1 MEELLIERLQNYTLD
16 RKILSIDSVDRDI
29 NKWPRANNFEITTPV
44 LYNNIES
51 IKLLNIKIPNK
62 LDNIS
67 ETLQNNKLFIL
78 KNDQKHLITL
88 ENGFYNNQELAM
100 CLQNNIKNFITD
112 ISVNFNTLN
121 KKMYFNSNENFSF
134 IFKDNDLSY
143 NITCNNNYND
153 IFKQHSDWGLGFILG
168 FDKNSIASEVIDK
181 LNFNHNNIIITNNTN
196 QLIKS
201 TKKVNLSYYE
211 FLYLE
216 IDRFNTSDEIIP
228 YINNHNTNINT
239 GKPNAFFAKIPNVFN
254 NFDNGFINLDNIHS
268 FSYYQPPIE
277 KISKLKFKLRYHNGM
292 LVDLDNYNVSFTLEI
307 NQIRNEIKNY
317 NIRTP
322 FKL

>member
-29 NKWPRANNFEITTPV
+29 NKWPCANNFEITTPV

-67 ETLQNNKLFIL
+67 ENLQNNKFFIL
-78 KNDQKHLITL
+78 KNSQKHLITL
-88 ENGFYNNQELAM
+88 EDGFYNNQELAIS
-100 CLQNNIKNFITD
+100 LQNNIINFISD

-121 KKMYFNSNENFSF
+121 QKMYFNSNENFSF

-168 FDKNSIASEVIDK
+168 FDKDSIVSEVIDK
-181 LNFNHNNIIITNNTN
+181 LNFTHNNITITNNTN

-201 TKKVNLSYYE
+201 TKKVNLSYYQ

-216 IDRFNTSDEIIP
+216 IDKFNSADEIIP
-228 YINNHNTNINT
+228 YINNHHTNVNS
-239 GKPNAFFAKIPNVFN
+239 GKSNAFFAKIPIVFN
-254 NFDNGFINLDNIHS
+254 NFDTGFMNSENIVS

-277 KISKLKFKLRYHNGM
+277 KISKLNFKLRYHNGM
-292 LVDLDNYNVSFTLEI
+292 LVDLDNYNISFTLEI